1 MQLTKYVLDR
11 YENNYAIFLKL
22 PDENE
27 QLIVHQTE
35 MIGAPKE
42 GDICDVQQHE
52 GKFTIHVLDRETL
65 DAKETAQSLLQ
76 KLKQKRKR

>member
-11 YENNYAIFLKL
+11 YENSYGIFLKL

-27 QLIVHQTE
+27 QLLVHKTE
-35 MIGAPKE
+35 MIGDAQE
-42 GDICDVQQHE
+42 GDICEVEQHD
-52 GKFTIHVLDRETL
+52 GKFIVRVLERETT
-65 DAKETAQSLLQ
+65 DAKETAQSLLE

>member
-27 QLIVHQTE
+27 QLLVHATE
-35 MIGAPKE
+35 MIGEAHE
-42 GDICDVQQHE
+42 GDICSVEQQE
-52 GKFTIHVLDRETL
+52 GKFTIQVLQAETT
-65 DAKETAQSLLQ
+65 DAKKTAESLLQ